1 MLVIQPEV
9 YLIWHLTSFQLAH
22 LILNTLWP
30 LILDYFKN
38 SIEIFGLIFA
48 YYMIFEEVDWKF
60 KVASDKSWD
69 IDSSEE
75 WANDLLF
82 WMWALQVFN
91 YRLVNA

>member
-1 MLVIQPEV
+1 
-9 YLIWHLTSFQLAH
+9 
-22 LILNTLWP
+22 
-30 LILDYFKN
+30 
-38 SIEIFGLIFA
+38 
-48 YYMIFEEVDWKF
+48 MIFEEVDWKF

-91 YRLVNA
+91 YRLVNAYIVAFSKCIAPFEGTKQFHKLKAAEIL